1 MNEFVLYLDL
11 FYGLPFL
18 ENLIQLS
25 GLGTDFKNLMA
36 LLSEILSATI
46 ELGEYLLGKLFC
58 YLEF

>member
-1 MNEFVLYLDL
+1 MILDERICII
-11 FYGLPFL
+11 FRFIYGLPFL

-46 ELGEYLLGKLFC
+46 
-58 YLEF
+58 